1 MSTTDRPDA
10 LPEETARSLVEA
22 MAEVARIRRGR
33 DAGPGPQ
40 AAASS
45 PDRLGQIA
53 AAWIPAAHT
62 RRDAAASSPSDQAR
76 WDQLLAKA
84 ALDPAP
90 STRAPRFT
98 ADALHALL
106 TALADTSPTA
116 TEIADRITA
125 GTRTGRYQPGVALA
139 APVIAAEL
147 QVPVAPVKIAFGD
160 LTASGVLVR
169 AEERTA
175 VPASGHEETV
185 RGRYLALRLQAQM
198 AYGLYPPGSTLPKGT
213 EIGRQY
219 VVADPVVRDA
229 LGQLEREGLI
239 QRRPAK
245 PPLVLD
251 AAGRISAPPPCVP
264 ASSGTPPVHRFTSA
278 QMERSA
284 AAAYARWQKRLYMP
298 EQYVEREWQLR
309 AMLRQ
314 LLQRHSGHRGP
325 RAAAAARAR
334 EIESAPLPGTTLLA
348 LAHTASVAAA
358 ISDLL

>member
-1 MSTTDRPDA
+1 
-10 LPEETARSLVEA
+10 
-22 MAEVARIRRGR
+22 
-33 DAGPGPQ
+33 
-40 AAASS
+40 
-45 PDRLGQIA
+45 
-53 AAWIPAAHT
+53 
-62 RRDAAASSPSDQAR
+62 
-76 WDQLLAKA
+76 
-84 ALDPAP
+84 
-90 STRAPRFT
+90 
-98 ADALHALL
+98 
-106 TALADTSPTA
+106 
-116 TEIADRITA
+116 
-125 GTRTGRYQPGVALA
+125 
-139 APVIAAEL
+139 
-147 QVPVAPVKIAFGD
+147 
-160 LTASGVLVR
+160 
-169 AEERTA
+169 
-175 VPASGHEETV
+175 
-185 RGRYLALRLQAQM
+185 M

-229 LGQLEREGLI
+229 LGQLERAELI

-251 AAGRISAPPPCVP
+251 AASRISAPPRCEP

-284 AAAYARWQKRLYMP
+284 AAAYARWQQRLYMP
-298 EQYVEREWQLR
+298 EQYLEREWQQLR

-314 LLQRHSGHRGP
+314 LLQRHSGHHGP